1 MAIVPGALYSVCM
14 RQTTERRAKVR
25 DPINL
30 RVRFRTLGMN
40 LEVTGN
46 GETVDFSS
54 HGIFVAAPHTQKLS
68 LGSRLETIVEWPI
81 RLHGQTSLEL
91 VTIGTVVRSTVDGF
105 AVFFAKHKFR
115 PLEA

>member
-1 MAIVPGALYSVCM
+1 LSKSVYSFNM
-14 RQTTERRAKVR
+14 RHTTERRAKVR

-30 RVRFRTLGMN
+30 RVRFRTLGTN
-40 LEVTGN
+40 GEVTGN

-54 HGIFVAAPHTQKLS
+54 HGILVAAPLS
-68 LGSRLETIVEWPI
+68 EQPRLGSRLETIVDWPI
-81 RLHGQTSLEL
+81 RLRGTTSLEL
-91 VTIGTVVRSTVDGF
+91 VTIGTVVRSSEDGF